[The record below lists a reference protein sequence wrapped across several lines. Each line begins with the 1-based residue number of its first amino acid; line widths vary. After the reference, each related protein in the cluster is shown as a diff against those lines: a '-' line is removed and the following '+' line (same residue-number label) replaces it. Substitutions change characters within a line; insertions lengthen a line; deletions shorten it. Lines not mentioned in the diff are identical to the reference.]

1 MLFAVYE
8 FAESK
13 PTFPAKEIEDL
24 DLLAGDMAST
34 MASDS
39 AEYSGDE
46 DVPLYEKKRV
56 GRDTERSKP
65 TIPADDEIMTLISSL
80 PEDKAEDDALLDVG
94 KRTRRDTAK
103 NSCVQEIIY
112 KIIDNKAVKTVV
124 CVDGC
129 DEIRG
134 IYYPQHRDEPQIL
147 TVDCKKKEKDTVN
160 KVFSQ

>member
-1 MLFAVYE
+1 
-8 FAESK
+8 
-13 PTFPAKEIEDL
+13 
-24 DLLAGDMAST
+24 
-34 MASDS
+34 
-39 AEYSGDE
+39 
-46 DVPLYEKKRV
+46 
-56 GRDTERSKP
+56 
-65 TIPADDEIMTLISSL
+65 MTLISSL
-80 PEDKAEDDALLDVG
+80 PEDKAEDGALLGVG